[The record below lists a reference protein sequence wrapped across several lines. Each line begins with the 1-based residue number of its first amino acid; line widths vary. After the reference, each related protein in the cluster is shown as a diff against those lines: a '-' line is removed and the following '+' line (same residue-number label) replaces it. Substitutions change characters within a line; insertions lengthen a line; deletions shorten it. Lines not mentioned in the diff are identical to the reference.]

1 MLLVLSPAKSLDFDT
16 PPGTDKFTQPD
27 YLPQSQLLVKQLKD
41 FSPAKLASLMKI
53 SDKLATLNVAR
64 YGSWE
69 TPFTQDNA
77 KQALL
82 SFTGDVYRGLDA
94 NSFDADHL
102 DYAQDHVRI
111 LSGLYGILKPLDLM
125 QPYRLEMGT
134 KLVTEHGK
142 NLYEFW
148 GSQLHDAI
156 SGELSGQD
164 EPVLINLASKEY
176 FTALK
181 LESLPF
187 RVITPVF
194 KDWKNGQYKFI
205 NFFAKYARGLMTRY
219 AINNKIQTVEDLK
232 GFDYEDYQFAA
243 DLSSENEWVFTRKR
257 EV

>member
-1 MLLVLSPAKSLDFDT
+1 MLIVLSPAKSLDFDT
-16 PPGTDKFTQPD
+16 PPGTDIFTQPD
-27 YLPQSQLLVKQLKD
+27 YLPQSQQLVKQLKD

-77 KQALL
+77 KQAML

-94 NSFDADHL
+94 NSLDADHL
-102 DYAQDHVRI
+102 DYAQGRVRI
-111 LSGLYGILKPLDLM
+111 LSGLYGILRPLDLM

-156 SGELSGQD
+156 SGELSEQA
-164 EPVLINLASKEY
+164 EPVLIGSLLYYYNLVVAS
-176 FTALK
+176 
-181 LESLPF
+181 
-187 RVITPVF
+187 
-194 KDWKNGQYKFI
+194 
-205 NFFAKYARGLMTRY
+205 
-219 AINNKIQTVEDLK
+219 
-232 GFDYEDYQFAA
+232 
-243 DLSSENEWVFTRKR
+243 
-257 EV
+257 

>member
-1 MLLVLSPAKSLDFDT
+1 MLIVLSPAKSLDFDT

-27 YLPQSQLLVKQLKD
+27 YLPQSQQLVKQLKD

-77 KQALL
+77 KQAML

-94 NSFDADHL
+94 NSLDADHL
-102 DYAQDHVRI
+102 DYAQGRVRI
-111 LSGLYGILKPLDLM
+111 LSGLYGILRPLDLM

-156 SGELSGQD
+156 SGELSEQA
-164 EPVLINLASKEY
+164 EPVLIGSLLYYYNLVVASYYKDAMSE
-176 FTALK
+176 LR
-181 LESLPF
+181 LPTHF
-187 RVITPVF
+187 SISKKT
-194 KDWKNGQYKFI
+194 W
-205 NFFAKYARGLMTRY
+205 
-219 AINNKIQTVEDLK
+219 
-232 GFDYEDYQFAA
+232 
-243 DLSSENEWVFTRKR
+243 LSSPFLEKAEGYQRSYFCNSARPTTMWCTSSGPSAKRK
-257 EV
+257 